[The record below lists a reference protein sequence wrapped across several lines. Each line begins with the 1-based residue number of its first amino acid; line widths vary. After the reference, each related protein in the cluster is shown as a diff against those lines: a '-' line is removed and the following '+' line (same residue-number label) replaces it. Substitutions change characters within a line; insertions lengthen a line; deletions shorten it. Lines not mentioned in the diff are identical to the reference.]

1 MRARHPLFYMFSRG
15 LWKKNANPV
24 TSPRQAAMM
33 SGQEIRKNSRQ
44 VAKTPR
50 PESEFQ
56 NF

>member
-44 VAKTPR
+44 DAKAGI
-50 PESEFQ
+50 
-56 NF
+56 